1 MKTGLTIEQT
11 RSALEKVRNIGI
23 MAHIDA
29 GKTTTTERILYY
41 TGRTHKIGEV
51 HDGAAEMD
59 WMAQEKERGITI
71 TSAATSCSWRDHHL
85 NLIDTPGHVDFTVE
99 VERSLRILDGAVCVF
114 CAVGGVEPQSETVWR
129 QADRYQVPRI
139 AFINKMD
146 RLGSNPER
154 TIQMMRDRLG
164 AKPLLIQLPIGLE
177 SSFCGVVDLVEMKT
191 RIWHEGADDFGTV
204 YEDGPIPDDMME
216 AAEDAR
222 THMLEQLAET
232 DDALLERYLEGEHIG
247 RDDLRRAIRG
257 ATIRDGLIPVL
268 YGAAFKNKGVQLL
281 LDATVDYLPSPL
293 DVPPVI
299 GMDPDS
305 GDESLRE
312 ARTDVPFTALA
323 FKIQSDPHGK
333 LTFLRVYSGVV
344 ESGTVVHNSSKGKRE
359 KIGRLLRVH
368 ANKREDIKFACAGD
382 IICAIGL
389 HNTSTGETLCAPG
402 DSIILECPKFPDP
415 VIAVAIEPKSRADQE
430 RLDISLAK
438 LAEEDPTFQV
448 RTDPE
453 TGQTIISGMGELH
466 LEIIVDRLVRE
477 FRIHANIGRPEV
489 AYRETIRKEAE
500 GIGRFIRQTGGR
512 GQYGHAEIEL
522 FPRDPG
528 EGFHFEDCIV
538 GGAIPSEFITPV
550 RRGIQEALEA
560 GVLAG
565 YPVVDVGVRLVD
577 GSFHPVDSSEMAF
590 SIAGSLAFKDAVPKA
605 EPVLLEPIMDV
616 EVIVP
621 EEYMGDVIGDIN
633 SRRGKVVN
641 LEPRSHLQVIA
652 ALVPLADVFGYA
664 TALRSMTQGRGT
676 YSMQLGC
683 YEPVPPS
690 IQKEVVAKVTG
701 TRV

>member
-1 MKTGLTIEQT
+1 MEQT

-41 TGRTHKIGEV
+41 SGRTHKIGEV

-59 WMAQEKERGITI
+59 WMDQEKERGITI
-71 TSAATSCSWRDHHL
+71 TSAATSCIWQDHHL

-146 RLGSNPER
+146 RLGSNPAR
-154 TIQMMRDRLG
+154 TIEMMRTRLG
-164 AKPLLIQLPIGLE
+164 AKPLQIQLPIGIE
-177 SSFCGVVDLVEMKT
+177 STFCGVVDLVEMKA

-204 YEDGPIPDDMME
+204 YEDGPIPRDMIR
-216 AAEDAR
+216 AAEQAR
-222 THMLEQLAET
+222 TEMLEHLAET
-232 DDALLERYLEGEHIG
+232 DDALLERYLEGDHITPE
-247 RDDLRRAIRG
+247 DIHRAIRR
-257 ATIRDGLIPVL
+257 ATIHVGLIPVL

-281 LDATVDYLPSPL
+281 LDAIVQYLPSPL

-299 GMDPDS
+299 GTDPS
-305 GDESLRE
+305 TGEEILRE
-312 ARTDVPFTALA
+312 ARPDEPFAALA

-333 LTFLRVYSGVV
+333 LTFLRIYSGSIAAGSVV
-344 ESGTVVHNSSKGKRE
+344 RNSSKGKRE
-359 KIGRLLRVH
+359 KVGRLMKVH
-368 ANKREDIKFACAGD
+368 ANKREDIKQAYAGD
-382 IICAIGL
+382 IVCAIGL
-389 HNTSTGETLCAPG
+389 HSTSTGETLCDPG
-402 DSIILECPKFPDP
+402 ESIVLECPRFPDP
-415 VIAVAIEPKSRADQE
+415 VISVAIEPKSRVDQE

-448 RTDPE
+448 RTDTE

-489 AYRETIRKEAE
+489 AYRETIQGEAK

-512 GQYGHAEIEL
+512 GQYGHAEIEV
-522 FPRDPG
+522 FSRSSG
-528 EGFHFEDCIV
+528 EGFSFEDCIV
-538 GGAIPSEFITPV
+538 GGAIPSEYIPAV
-550 RRGIQEALEA
+550 RKGIEEAFEM
-560 GVLAG
+560 GILAG
-565 YPVVDVGVRLVD
+565 YPIVDVGVRLVD
-577 GSFHPVDSSEMAF
+577 GSHHPVDSSEMAF
-590 SIAGSLAFKDAVPKA
+590 SVAGSMALKDALPKA
-605 EPVLLEPIMDV
+605 KPVILEPVMDV

-641 LEPRSHLQVIA
+641 IEPRGHLQVIS
-652 ALVPLADVFGYA
+652 ALVPLADIFGYA
-664 TALRSMTQGRGT
+664 TVLRSMTQGRGT
-676 YSMQLGC
+676 YSMQLGR
-683 YEPVPPS
+683 YEVVPPS
-690 IQKEVVAKVTG
+690 IQSKIVAKATG
-701 TRV
+701 TRG

>member
-1 MKTGLTIEQT
+1 MEQT

-41 TGRTHKIGEV
+41 SGRTHKIGEV

-59 WMAQEKERGITI
+59 WMDQEKERGITI
-71 TSAATSCSWRDHHL
+71 TSAATSCMWQDHHL

-146 RLGSNPER
+146 RLGSNPAR
-154 TIQMMRDRLG
+154 TIEMMRTRLG
-164 AKPLLIQLPIGLE
+164 AKPLQIQLPIGIE
-177 SSFCGVVDLVEMKT
+177 STFCGVVDLVEMKA

-204 YEDGPIPDDMME
+204 YEDGPIPRDMIR
-216 AAEDAR
+216 AAEQAR
-222 THMLEQLAET
+222 TEMLEHLAET
-232 DDALLERYLEGEHIG
+232 DDALLERYLEGDHITPE
-247 RDDLRRAIRG
+247 DIHRAIRR
-257 ATIRDGLIPVL
+257 ATIHVGLIPVL

-281 LDATVDYLPSPL
+281 LDAIVQYLPSPL

-299 GMDPDS
+299 GTDPS
-305 GDESLRE
+305 TGEEILRE
-312 ARTDVPFTALA
+312 ARPDEPFAALA

-333 LTFLRVYSGVV
+333 LTFLRIYSGSIAAGSVV
-344 ESGTVVHNSSKGKRE
+344 RNSSKGKRE
-359 KIGRLLRVH
+359 KVGRLMKVH
-368 ANKREDIKFACAGD
+368 ANKREDIKQAYAGD
-382 IICAIGL
+382 IVCAIGL
-389 HNTSTGETLCAPG
+389 HSTSTGETLCDPG
-402 DSIILECPKFPDP
+402 ESIVLECPRFPDP
-415 VIAVAIEPKSRADQE
+415 VISVAIEPKSRVDQE

-448 RTDPE
+448 RTDTE

-489 AYRETIRKEAE
+489 AYRETIQGEAK

-512 GQYGHAEIEL
+512 GQYGHAEIEV
-522 FPRDPG
+522 FSRSSG
-528 EGFHFEDCIV
+528 EGFSFEDCIV
-538 GGAIPSEFITPV
+538 GGAIPSEYIPAV
-550 RRGIQEALEA
+550 RKGIEEAFEM
-560 GVLAG
+560 GILAG
-565 YPVVDVGVRLVD
+565 YPIVDVGVRLVD
-577 GSFHPVDSSEMAF
+577 GSHHPVDSSEMAF
-590 SIAGSLAFKDAVPKA
+590 SVAGSMALKDALPKA
-605 EPVLLEPIMDV
+605 KPVILEPVMDV

-641 LEPRSHLQVIA
+641 IEPRGHLQVIS
-652 ALVPLADVFGYA
+652 ALVPLADIFGYA
-664 TALRSMTQGRGT
+664 TVLRSMTQGRGT
-676 YSMQLGC
+676 YSMQLGR
-683 YEPVPPS
+683 YEVVPPS
-690 IQKEVVAKVTG
+690 IQSKIVAKATG
-701 TRV
+701 TRG